1 MHFNWKYKLSLE
13 KSYVLETFLRFG
25 LWAVLLFAV
34 RMNTISGWRHAYM
47 SLYIFAKKRLVGEVE
62 HLCYFLDRL
71 LRMFQLIF
79 YLFDGIFIDPFS
91 RSMATDFLNGRRDVF
106 G

>member
-13 KSYVLETFLRFG
+13 KSYVVETFLRFG

-47 SLYIFAKKRLVGEVE
+47 SLYIFAKKDWLGK
-62 HLCYFLDRL
+62 LNISAIS
-71 LRMFQLIF
+71 LI
-79 YLFDGIFIDPFS
+79 DFS
-91 RSMATDFLNGRRDVF
+91 ECFN
-106 G
+106 